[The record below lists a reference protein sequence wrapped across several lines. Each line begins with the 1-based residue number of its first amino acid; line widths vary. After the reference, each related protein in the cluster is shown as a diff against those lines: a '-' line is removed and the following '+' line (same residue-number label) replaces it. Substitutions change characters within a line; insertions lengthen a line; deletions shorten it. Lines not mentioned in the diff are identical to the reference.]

1 MLCFVCP
8 EFSFAFSY
16 LILQTFN
23 VLNCCFGLND
33 NSDLLQQQRSQIRKI
48 NILTSTST
56 PTPSTS
62 EKVTFDEREEYGHH
76 TGINK
81 LI

>member
-8 EFSFAFSY
+8 KFSFAFSY
-16 LILQTFN
+16 LILQIFN

-56 PTPSTS
+56 PTPLTS
-62 EKVTFDEREEYGHH
+62 EKVTFDEREEYEHH
-76 TGINK
+76 SGINK